1 MTHELARRIA
11 FTIGALLIFILGS
24 HIPLPGVST
33 RFDQLFGQLSSG
45 HIGRISI
52 FTLTL
57 APYIAAAT
65 FIQLLSVVWGRL
77 NTLQRSGEAGRRKL
91 ARITL
96 MLTLLIASFLAF
108 GVTSGLQTIPG
119 VVAEPGAWF
128 LLSAIASMVGGVF
141 FMIWLSDQLT
151 RHGIGNGIA
160 LLLSVQFL
168 ISLPSEVATALDSL
182 RQGAVSANVELFN
195 VLVWVALVALIVL
208 VESARRNVPLEFA
221 PRQLGT
227 RPFPARASVLP
238 IKLNSA
244 GLMIPALVTPWVFS
258 VPLALLAFFFGN
270 DTPWIAAA
278 YEHLQ
283 VGRATHLVLGSLVL
297 FVVVFIYT
305 AHVLDPDHAADVLQ
319 KRRGVIP
326 GVEPGEPTARYF
338 DRVVSLTTVVGAVY
352 LVALSAI
359 PEALVAFGM
368 ALSHKISGGGVLV
381 VVCTIL
387 DLKMQVRDVSLT
399 NSGGVRQ

>member
-1 MTHELARRIA
+1 MNIELARRIA

-33 RFDQLFGQLSSG
+33 RFDQLFSQLSSSQ
-45 HIGRISI
+45 IGRVSI
-52 FTLTL
+52 FAPTL
-57 APYIAAAT
+57 APYVAAAVL
-65 FIQLLSVVWGRL
+65 IQLLSVVWGRL

-96 MLTLLIASFLAF
+96 ILTLLITSFLAF
-108 GVTSGLQTIPG
+108 GLASALNVPEIA
-119 VVAEPGAWF
+119 AEPGAWF

-141 FMIWLSDQLT
+141 FMVWLSDQIT

-160 LLLSVQFL
+160 LLLSVQIL
-168 ISLPSEVATALDSL
+168 ISLPAEVARRLDLL
-182 RQGAVSANVELFN
+182 RQGAASANLELFN

-221 PRQLGT
+221 PRQLG
-227 RPFPARASVLP
+227 ARALPALAWVLP
-238 IKLNSA
+238 IKVNNA
-244 GLMIPALVTPWVFS
+244 GLFIPAMVTAWVFD
-258 VPLALLAFFFGN
+258 VPLALAAFIFGN
-270 DTPWIAAA
+270 DTPWVAAA

-283 VGRATHLVLGSLVL
+283 YARPAHLVLSSLVL
-297 FVVVFIYT
+297 FVLVFIYT
-305 AHVLDPDHAADVLQ
+305 AHVLDPEHAADTLQ

-326 GVEPGEPTARYF
+326 GVAPGEATADCL
-338 DRVVSLTTVVGAVY
+338 DRLASLTTVVAAAY

-359 PEALVAFGM
+359 PEALATFGVV
-368 ALSHKISGGGVLV
+368 LPNNIGGSAVLI

-387 DLKMQVRDVSLT
+387 DLKMQVRDLSLT

>member
-1 MTHELARRIA
+1 MNIELARRIA

-33 RFDQLFGQLSSG
+33 RFDQLFSQLSSSQ
-45 HIGRISI
+45 IGRVSI
-52 FTLTL
+52 FAPTL
-57 APYIAAAT
+57 APYVAAAVL
-65 FIQLLSVVWGRL
+65 IQLLSVVWGRL

-96 MLTLLIASFLAF
+96 ILTLLITSFLAF
-108 GVTSGLQTIPG
+108 GLASALNVPEIA
-119 VVAEPGAWF
+119 AEPGAWF

-141 FMIWLSDQLT
+141 FMVWLSDQIT

-160 LLLSVQFL
+160 LLLSVQIL
-168 ISLPSEVATALDSL
+168 ISLPAEVARRLDLL
-182 RQGAVSANVELFN
+182 RQGAASANLELFN

-221 PRQLGT
+221 PRQLG
-227 RPFPARASVLP
+227 ARALPALAWVLP
-238 IKLNSA
+238 IKVNNA
-244 GLMIPALVTPWVFS
+244 GLFIPAMVTAWVFD
-258 VPLALLAFFFGN
+258 VPLALAAFIFGN
-270 DTPWIAAA
+270 DTPWVAAA

-283 VGRATHLVLGSLVL
+283 YARPAHLVLSSLVL
-297 FVVVFIYT
+297 FVLVFIYT
-305 AHVLDPDHAADVLQ
+305 AHVLDPEHAADTLQ

-326 GVEPGEPTARYF
+326 GVAPGEATADYL
-338 DRVVSLTTVVGAVY
+338 DRLASLTTVVAAAY

-359 PEALVAFGM
+359 PEALATFGVV
-368 ALSHKISGGGVLV
+368 LPNNIGGSAVLI

-387 DLKMQVRDVSLT
+387 DLKMQVRDRSLT